1 MLKTTFT
8 LLPLFV
14 SLFWLLIFLID
25 RGRNKYVRLSLI
37 SFFAVTSLL
46 YFAHALYFN
55 YEFSTYL
62 FFDSIYTFANL
73 AVYPLYFI
81 YIIYLTREV
90 KFKSKYFWWLV
101 PALLM
106 GVVSAAAYLSMDRQE
121 AVNFVSEVLYR
132 KDADFSY
139 SPAGTV
145 RLFLQRLTPVVFSI
159 QLILILL
166 IGSRMLVQF
175 DEKIRNYYSDTEG
188 KEMVWTRRLFLL
200 FAVFSLMSM
209 IANVLGRTYFL
220 PSYALIVPSVLF
232 SLLLFSVGYI
242 SYRQRF
248 TVTDLMKDENAPV
261 FEEELFSEC
270 DHEFVYS
277 VAQQAEMT
285 RRLKYLLEEE
295 KVFTRKELRIID
307 ISRDLNTN
315 RSYVSR
321 LINQV
326 YQKSFSDLINHYRLE
341 EARYMLKAPE
351 FSLLSVSEIASRAGF
366 QSESSFYRNFKKET
380 GMSPGDW
387 RKVNGKIKA

>member
-1 MLKTTFT
+1 M
-8 LLPLFV
+8 
-14 SLFWLLIFLID
+14 
-25 RGRNKYVRLSLI
+25 YVRLSLI

-46 YFAHALYFN
+46 YFSHALYFN

-62 FFDSIYTFANL
+62 YLDSIYTFANL

-121 AVNFVSEVLYR
+121 AVNFVSEVLYS
-132 KDADFSY
+132 KDANFNY

-220 PSYALIVPSVLF
+220 SSYALIVPSVLF

-261 FEEELFSEC
+261 FEEELFSES

-285 RRLKYLLEEE
+285 RRLKDLLEEE

-351 FSLLSVSEIASRAGF
+351 YSLLSVSEIASRAGF